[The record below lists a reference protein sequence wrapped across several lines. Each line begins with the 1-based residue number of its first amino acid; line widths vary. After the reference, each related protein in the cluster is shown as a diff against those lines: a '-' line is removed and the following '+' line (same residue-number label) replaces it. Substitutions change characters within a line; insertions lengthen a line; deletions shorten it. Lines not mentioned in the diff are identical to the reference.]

1 MEHWVAF
8 PGLGLEFPISQTFL
22 KFEIFGMTVD
32 IRFYGLMI
40 AIGFTLAVIYAFHQ
54 APKLGIDRD
63 RMLDVVLVTAVVAV
77 ICARLYYVFFSD
89 NVEYYL
95 SHPDKILAIWDGGLA
110 IYGGIIAAFVVG
122 ALMCRLRKV
131 NTLALFDLAAIGFLM
146 GQGLGRWGNFFN
158 QEAYGVNTD
167 LPWGMTGDIIQ
178 SGVNG
183 AVEDP
188 MSPVH
193 PTFLYESLWCLLGVL
208 VLHLMFKK
216 LYYFHGQLFGAY
228 LVWYGAE
235 RLVVEG
241 LRTDSLFIPGTPIR
255 VSQAVSVAAILGG
268 AMLLFVLAIRA
279 KRQSGG
285 QLQRIVFTVPT
296 AEAVEEKAEEPTVT
310 LQSDDR
316 PSVEGVQTETAIQ
329 TEEDM

>member
-8 PGLGLEFPISQTFL
+8 PGLGLEFPISQTL
-22 KFEIFGMTVD
+22 VKFELFGIPID
-32 IRFYGLMI
+32 IRYYGLMI
-40 AIGFTLAVIYAFHQ
+40 AIGFALAVIYAFRQ

-63 RMLDVVLVTAVVAV
+63 RMLDVVLVTAVIAV
-77 ICARLYYVFFSD
+77 LCARLYYVFFSD
-89 NVEYYL
+89 DVGYYL
-95 SHPDKILAIWDGGLA
+95 AHPEKILAIWDGGLA

-122 ALMCRLRKV
+122 ALMCRWRKV
-131 NTLALFDLAAIGFLM
+131 NTLALFDLAAVGFLM
-146 GQGLGRWGNFFN
+146 GQGIGRWGNFFN

-167 LPWGMTGDIIQ
+167 LPWGMTGDIIRT
-178 SGVNG
+178 GVNG

-255 VSQAVSVAAILGG
+255 VSQAVSIVAILGG
-268 AMLLFVLAIRA
+268 AVFLFLMARHVKVKNGGTLEKLVL
-279 KRQSGG
+279 Q
-285 QLQRIVFTVPT
+285 T
-296 AEAVEEKAEEPTVT
+296 ATEAPAEEASAQPETVT
-310 LQSDDR
+310 LQNEGSD
-316 PSVEGVQTETAIQ
+316 
-329 TEEDM
+329 TEESNTEEEQ

>member
-8 PGLGLEFPISQTFL
+8 PGLGLEFPISQSVLRFDL
-22 KFEIFGMTVD
+22 FGMSID

-40 AIGFTLAVIYAFHQ
+40 AIGFTLAVIYAFYQ

-77 ICARLYYVFFSD
+77 LCARLYYVFFSD
-89 NVEYYL
+89 DVGYYL
-95 SHPDKILAIWDGGLA
+95 SHPEKILAIWDGGLA

-131 NTLALFDLAAIGFLM
+131 NTLALFDLAGIGFLM

-158 QEAYGVNTD
+158 QEAYGTNTD

-235 RLVVEG
+235 RLFVEG

-255 VSQAVSVAAILGG
+255 VSQAVSLVAILGG
-268 AMLLFVLAIRA
+268 AVFLWLMARRSKAVN
-279 KRQSGG
+279 GG
-285 QLQRIVFTVPT
+285 QFVRVTMVSPAAEGAEDTPVTAVSEHTQTVSLANEDT
-296 AEAVEEKAEEPTVT
+296 
-310 LQSDDR
+310 
-316 PSVEGVQTETAIQ
+316 I
-329 TEEDM
+329 TEEDEEHGNHH